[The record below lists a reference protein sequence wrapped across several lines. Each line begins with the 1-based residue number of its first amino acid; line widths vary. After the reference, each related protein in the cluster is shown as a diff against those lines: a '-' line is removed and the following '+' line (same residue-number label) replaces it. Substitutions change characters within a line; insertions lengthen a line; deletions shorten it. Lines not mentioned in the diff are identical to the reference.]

1 MERLINPYT
10 GQAVE
15 AQGEVAERLKA
26 AGFKPEQ
33 PKRTPRKGTTKK
45 PKTTE

>member
-1 MERLINPYT
+1 MRLTNPWT
-10 GQAVE
+10 GLPVD

-26 AGFKPEQ
+26 MGFKPEEA
-33 PKRTPRKGTTKK
+33 PKRRKPAPKK